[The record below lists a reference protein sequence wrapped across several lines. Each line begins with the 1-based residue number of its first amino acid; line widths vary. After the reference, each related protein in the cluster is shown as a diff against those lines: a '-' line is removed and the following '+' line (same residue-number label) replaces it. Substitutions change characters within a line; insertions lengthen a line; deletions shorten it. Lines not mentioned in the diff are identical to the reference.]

1 MTVTRPDL
9 SRVTNF
15 TQLVSYLRDE
25 LDWPVD
31 EQSFEESSFDYSAEE
46 LGLDASTAAK
56 VRSIKQLRPLTTT
69 QPWGVFFI
77 EFEPKRLP
85 VIALRRILSGLAVKK
100 RASVNP
106 SDRVQWNTDDLVFIS
121 SFGEAA
127 ERQLAFAHFSTHES
141 KSDLPTLKV
150 LGWDALDTTLHVR
163 SVAAALADHLT
174 WPADDSDADAWR
186 RQWSAAFT
194 LRHREVVAT
203 AQELSAQ
210 LAVLARSIRARI
222 NTALSIESDTGPLTQ
237 LMSAFRNALVHELD
251 ADGFADMYAQTIAY
265 GLLSARVANPAGDT
279 ADDLALA
286 MPLSNPFLRELMEAF
301 LRAGGRQ
308 GSAHDGG
315 IDFDELGV
323 NEIVDLLDAA
333 NIEAV
338 LRDFG
343 DRNPLEDPVIHFYE
357 HFLNEYDATIQMKR
371 GVFFTPTPVV
381 SYIVRSVD
389 RLLRERFGLDDG
401 LADTTTWADLRQRI
415 PAVEIPP
422 GVDPGSEF
430 VRILDPATGTGTFLV
445 EVIDVIHQ
453 TMLAKWRNAGRPQRE
468 VPALWNE
475 YVASS
480 LLPRLHGY
488 ELLMAPYAIAHLK
501 VGLKLHETGYLF
513 EADERVRIYLTNALD
528 PVRDYSDRLEA
539 IVPALA
545 HEAQAVNSV
554 KATRGFTVIL
564 GNPPYANYSANLS
577 PELRAGV
584 DKYRQF
590 DGEPIRERNQLQ
602 FERNLQD
609 DFVKFVALAED
620 AIVRTGTGVLGFIT
634 NATMLASL
642 SLRGMR
648 QHLRSTFSELRELHL
663 HGGTNEQS
671 PDGDDKNVFDIVQAV
686 AIHLY
691 ARVASE
697 PSVGFAELWGSR
709 SSKYDFLLA
718 HDASSMPWLVV
729 DPDEE
734 NCAFV
739 PQDTSSSLRFA
750 RLDDVFT
757 QFGGGIKTNRDAIAI
772 GFSAAEVL
780 DSVESYAPR
789 LAKRPEAER
798 FIQDLLYR
806 PFDQRKI
813 FYHEDVVA
821 SRSLPTLRHVLA
833 GENLS
838 LIASST
844 WTTPQLFSVG
854 ASRHLVEMKAGT
866 HDRGTTVFPL
876 YRFESILDGDSE
888 RVSNIRASFLDLWES
903 STGWALTSP
912 ATVDDSAEQLFGW
925 IFAICHSE
933 EYRARFRAQ
942 VSQGFALVLFPR
954 EQALFS
960 ALSPIGFQIA
970 RHQMLESDGETG
982 GGIVL
987 DGPAEPLVSKIGW
1000 SQETVWLDAAATSAR
1015 AGQRATAPGTH
1026 GFVGVPEAVWDTNVG
1041 GYQVCHKWLK
1051 DRRGRR
1057 LSTREILHYV
1067 KIVSALSQIGDLV
1080 PQIDE
1085 VIAVHGGWPDAFVST

>member
-1 MTVTRPDL
+1 MARRDL
-9 SRVTNF
+9 AEITTF
-15 TQLVSYLRDE
+15 EELVRYLRDE
-25 LDWPVD
+25 LDWPIQED
-31 EQSFEESSFDYSAEE
+31 SFEESSFDYNPEE
-46 LGLDASTAAK
+46 IGLDPATAAK
-56 VRSIKQLRPLTTT
+56 VRTIKQLRPLTAS

-100 RASVNP
+100 RASANP

-121 SFGEAA
+121 SFGEVA
-127 ERQLAFAHFSTHES
+127 ERQLGFAHFSAHERTT
-141 KSDLPTLKV
+141 DLPTLKV
-150 LGWDALDTTLHVR
+150 LGWDARDTTLHVR

-186 RQWSAAFT
+186 RQWRSAFT

-222 NTALSIESDTGPLTQ
+222 NTALSIESNTGPLTQ
-237 LMSAFRNALVHELD
+237 LMSAFRDALVHELD

-265 GLLSARVANPAGDT
+265 GLLSARVTNPAGDT

-308 GSAHDGG
+308 GSANQGG

-323 NEIVDLLDAA
+323 NEVVDLLDAA

-357 HFLNEYDATIQMKR
+357 RFLNEYDASIQMKR

-389 RLLRERFGLDDG
+389 RLLREKFGLDDG
-401 LADTTTWADLRQRI
+401 LADTTTWAELKHRI

-422 GVDPGSEF
+422 GVDPDSEF

-445 EVIDVIHQ
+445 EVIEVIHQ
-453 TMLAKWRNAGRPQRE
+453 TMTVKWNNAGRQRE
-468 VPALWNE
+468 IPALWNQ
-475 YVASS
+475 YVANS
-480 LLPRLHGY
+480 LLPRLHGF

-501 VGLKLHETGYLF
+501 IGLKLHETGYLF

-554 KATRGFTVIL
+554 KATPGFTVVL

-584 DKYRQF
+584 DKYRRF
-590 DGEPIRERNQLQ
+590 DGEAIRERNQLQ

-620 AIVRTGTGVLGFIT
+620 AIFRTGTGVLGFIT

-648 QHLRSTFSELRELHL
+648 QHLRTTFPELRGFHL

-691 ARVASE
+691 ARVPSS
-697 PSVGFAELWGSR
+697 PSVGFAEIWGPR
-709 SSKYDFLLA
+709 SSKYDFLLT
-718 HDASSMPWLVV
+718 HDAGNMPWLVV
-729 DPDEE
+729 EPDEE

-739 PQDTSSSLRFA
+739 PQDTSSSLRYA
-750 RLDDVFT
+750 RLDDVFA

-772 GFSAAEVL
+772 GFSVAEVL
-780 DSVESYAPR
+780 DSVESFAPR
-789 LAKRPEAER
+789 LARRPGSELLV
-798 FIQDLLYR
+798 QDLLYR
-806 PFDQRKI
+806 PFDERKI

-833 GENLS
+833 GANLS

-854 ASRHLVEMKAGT
+854 ASRHLVEMKTGT

-876 YRFESILDGDSE
+876 YRFESILDSDSE
-888 RVSNIRASFLDLWES
+888 RVSNIRASFLTLWES
-903 STGWALTSP
+903 STGWSLTSP
-912 ATVDDSAEQLFGW
+912 AAGGDYAEQLFGW

-933 EYRARFRAQ
+933 EYRTRFRAQ

-954 EQALFS
+954 EPTLFS
-960 ALSPIGFQIA
+960 ALSAIGHQIA
-970 RHQMLESDGETG
+970 GLQMLESEDGAWAG
-982 GGIVL
+982 AAF
-987 DGPAEPLVSKIGW
+987 DGPDEPLVSKIGW
-1000 SQETVWLDAAATSAR
+1000 SQDTVWLDAAATSAR
-1015 AGQRATAPGTH
+1015 AGQRATAPGTT
-1026 GFVGVPEAVWDTNVG
+1026 GFVGIPEAVWDTHVG

-1057 LSTREILHYV
+1057 LSAEEIIHYV
-1067 KIVSALSQIGDLV
+1067 KIVSALSLIGDLV
-1080 PQIDE
+1080 PQIDA
-1085 VIAVHGGWPDAFVST
+1085 VIAEHGGWPDAFVSK

>member
-1 MTVTRPDL
+1 MARPDL
-9 SRVTNF
+9 AHVATF
-15 TQLVSYLRDE
+15 AQLVRYLRDE

-46 LGLDASTAAK
+46 IGLDPSTAAK
-56 VRSIKQLRPLTTT
+56 VRSIKQLRPLTAT

-77 EFEPKRLP
+77 EFEPQRLP

-100 RASVNP
+100 RASANP
-106 SDRVQWNTDDLVFIS
+106 SDRVQWNADDLVFIS

-127 ERQLAFAHFSTHES
+127 ERQLAFAHFSVHES

-150 LGWDALDTTLHVR
+150 LGWDARDTTLHVR

-186 RQWSAAFT
+186 RQWRAAFT

-210 LAVLARSIRARI
+210 LAILARSIRARI

-237 LMSAFRNALVHELD
+237 LMSAFRDALVHELD

-265 GLLSARVANPAGDT
+265 GLLSARVTNPAGDT
-279 ADDLALA
+279 ADDLAFA

-301 LRAGGRQ
+301 LSAGGRH
-308 GSAHDGG
+308 GSAKQGG

-323 NEIVDLLDAA
+323 NEVVELLDAA

-357 HFLNEYDATIQMKR
+357 RFLNEYDASIQAKR

-389 RLLRERFGLDDG
+389 RLLREKFGLADG
-401 LADTTTWADLRQRI
+401 LADTTTWAEMKHRI
-415 PAVEIPP
+415 PEVEIPA
-422 GVDPGSEF
+422 GVDPDSEF

-453 TMLAKWRNAGRPQRE
+453 ALTVKWRNAGRQRE
-468 VPALWNE
+468 IPSLWNQ
-475 YVASS
+475 YVANS
-480 LLPRLHGY
+480 LLPRLHGF

-501 VGLKLHETGYLF
+501 IGLKLHETGYLF
-513 EADERVRIYLTNALD
+513 EAGERVRIYLTNALD

-539 IVPALA
+539 MVPALA
-545 HEAQAVNSV
+545 HEAQAVNTV
-554 KATRGFTVIL
+554 KAMSGFSVIL

-584 DKYRQF
+584 DKYRRF
-590 DGEPIRERNQLQ
+590 DGEAIRERNQLQ

-620 AIVRTGTGVLGFIT
+620 AILRTGTGVLGFIT

-648 QHLRSTFSELRELHL
+648 QHLRTTFSELREFHL
-663 HGGTNEQS
+663 HGGTNERA
-671 PDGDDKNVFDIVQAV
+671 PEGDDQNVFDIVQAV

-691 ARVASE
+691 ARV
-697 PSVGFAELWGSR
+697 PSSPSLGFAEIWGPR
-709 SSKYDFLLA
+709 RAKYDFLLA
-718 HDASSMPWLVV
+718 HDAGNMSWLTVE
-729 DPDEE
+729 PDEE

-739 PQDTSSSLRFA
+739 PQDASYPVRFA
-750 RLDDVFT
+750 RLDDVFG

-772 GFSAAEVL
+772 GYSDTEVL
-780 DSVESYAPR
+780 DSVARFAPHLARSPGLETFVES
-789 LAKRPEAER
+789 
-798 FIQDLLYR
+798 LLYR
-806 PFDQRKI
+806 PFDVRKI

-854 ASRHLVEMKAGT
+854 ASRLLVEMKAGT

-876 YRFESILDGDSE
+876 YRFEGVLDSDPE
-888 RVSNIRASFLDLWES
+888 RVSNIRAAFLAVWES
-903 STGWALTSP
+903 ATGWSLTSP
-912 ATVDDSAEQLFGW
+912 PHGDDYPEQLFGW
-925 IFAICHSE
+925 IFAICHSN
-933 EYRARFRAQ
+933 EYRTRFRAQ
-942 VSQGFALVLFPR
+942 VSQGFALVLFPLER
-954 EQALFS
+954 TLFS
-960 ALSPIGFQIA
+960 ALSAIGRQIA
-970 RHQMLESDGETG
+970 DLQMLEAHDEGATG
-982 GGIVL
+982 AAFA
-987 DGPAEPLVSKIGW
+987 GPDEPLVSRIGW
-1000 SQETVWLDAAATSAR
+1000 SQNTVWLDAASTSAR
-1015 AGQRATAPGTH
+1015 AGQRATAPGTV
-1026 GFVGVPEAVWDTNVG
+1026 GFVGVPETVWDARVG

-1057 LSTREILHYV
+1057 LSADEVGHYV
-1067 KIVSALSQIGDLV
+1067 KIVSALSRIGDLV
-1080 PQIDE
+1080 PQVDA
-1085 VIAVHGGWPDAFVST
+1085 VIAENGGWPDAFVSP